1 MRLIALATAAA
12 LAAVVLLACG
22 GSDPAPAPTAAPAA
36 APTQAAADVP
46 DDGAAVSATPRVYF
60 IHTEW

>member
-1 MRLIALATAAA
+1 MRLIALATTTA

-22 GSDPAPAPTAAPAA
+22 GSDPAPTAAPAQPEA
-36 APTQAAADVP
+36 TQQAQAGDAPEDS
-46 DDGAAVSATPRVYF
+46 AVSATPRVYF

>member
-1 MRLIALATAAA
+1 MRLIALALTTA

-22 GSDPAPAPTAAPAA
+22 GSDPAPTAAPAQPETTQQA
-36 APTQAAADVP
+36 QAAAPEDS
-46 DDGAAVSATPRVYF
+46 AVSATPRVYF

>member
-1 MRLIALATAAA
+1 MRLTALIAVTA

-22 GSDPAPAPTAAPAA
+22 GSDPAPTSAPAEPETVPA
-36 APTQAAADVP
+36 EAAADVP
-46 DDGAAVSATPRVYF
+46 DDAVVSATPKVYF

>member
-1 MRLIALATAAA
+1 MRLTALIAATA

-22 GSDPAPAPTAAPAA
+22 GSEPAPTAAPAQPQA
-36 APTQAAADVP
+36 TQQAQAADAPEDS
-46 DDGAAVSATPRVYF
+46 AVSATPRVYF

>member
-1 MRLIALATAAA
+1 MRLIALAATTA

-22 GSDPAPAPTAAPAA
+22 GTAAPSQPEATQQA
-36 APTQAAADVP
+36 QAADAPEDS
-46 DDGAAVSATPRVYF
+46 AVSATPRVYF

>member
-1 MRLIALATAAA
+1 MRLTALIAATA

-22 GSDPAPAPTAAPAA
+22 GSDPAPTAAPAQPEA
-36 APTQAAADVP
+36 TQQSRAAAS
-46 DDGAAVSATPRVYF
+46 DGDSAVSATPRVYF

>member
-1 MRLIALATAAA
+1 MRLTALIAATA

-22 GSDPAPAPTAAPAA
+22 GSDPTPTAAPAQPEATQQARAAA
-36 APTQAAADVP
+36 APEDS
-46 DDGAAVSATPRVYF
+46 AVSATPRVYF